1 MLNVVLFTIPILFIL
16 FTSLPN
22 HFSSELTTKDY
33 ETLIWTTLAEFPGV
47 LLAIFLVDPI
57 GRRNTLRIL
66 FGIFTLSIFLMLGCS
81 VSKTYLMVMLFIA
94 RGTMAGVFQVVYL
107 YTPEVYPTNL
117 RAVAYGKEIWILD
130 VSYKI
135 SCYHHTDISKSNL
148 YHLSGSASAVARVG
162 AMITPYIAQVLVD
175 HSLFSAIGVY
185 AAMGMI
191 LPNSISISFKLI

>member
-1 MLNVVLFTIPILFIL
+1 
-16 FTSLPN
+16 
-22 HFSSELTTKDY
+22 
-33 ETLIWTTLAEFPGV
+33 
-47 LLAIFLVDPI
+47 
-57 GRRNTLRIL
+57 
-66 FGIFTLSIFLMLGCS
+66 
-81 VSKTYLMVMLFIA
+81 MLFVA

-117 RAVAYGKEIWILD
+117 RAVAYGKAIFILD
-130 VSYKI
+130 MSHVRWINYK
-135 SCYHHTDISKSNL
+135 SQTDIILKYNL

-191 LPNSISISFKLI
+191 LSNSISISFKLIKR

>member
-1 MLNVVLFTIPILFIL
+1 
-16 FTSLPN
+16 
-22 HFSSELTTKDY
+22 
-33 ETLIWTTLAEFPGV
+33 
-47 LLAIFLVDPI
+47 
-57 GRRNTLRIL
+57 
-66 FGIFTLSIFLMLGCS
+66 
-81 VSKTYLMVMLFIA
+81 MLFVA

-117 RAVAYGKEIWILD
+117 RAVAYGKDVFILD
-130 VSYKI
+130 I
-135 SCYHHTDISKSNL
+135 SFVRWSCNSQTDIILKSNV

-191 LPNSISISFKLI
+191 LPNSISISFKQDFYSQEIVWIQL

>member
-1 MLNVVLFTIPILFIL
+1 
-16 FTSLPN
+16 
-22 HFSSELTTKDY
+22 
-33 ETLIWTTLAEFPGV
+33 
-47 LLAIFLVDPI
+47 
-57 GRRNTLRIL
+57 
-66 FGIFTLSIFLMLGCS
+66 
-81 VSKTYLMVMLFIA
+81 MLFVA

-117 RAVAYGKEIWILD
+117 RAVAYGKNIWTLD
-130 VSYKI
+130 ISHVREVSCN
-135 SCYHHTDISKSNL
+135 SQTDIILKSHL

-191 LPNSISISFKLI
+191 LSNSISKSLKFI